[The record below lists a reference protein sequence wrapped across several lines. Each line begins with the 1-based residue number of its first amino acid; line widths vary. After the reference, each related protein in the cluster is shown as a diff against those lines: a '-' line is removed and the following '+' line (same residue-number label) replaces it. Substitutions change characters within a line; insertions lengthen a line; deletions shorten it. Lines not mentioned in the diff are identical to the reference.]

1 MIVGNA
7 KVLVPSEYVDL
18 ANRMADVAGAVVLS
32 YFRKKVEI
40 EDKKDASPVTIADRQ
55 SEAIMRELINQ
66 HAPDHGIL
74 GEEYG
79 PENLDAEWVWV
90 LDPID
95 GTKAFITG
103 KPSFGILI
111 ALLHMGKPVLGV
123 IDQPVTAERWV
134 GASGR
139 PTTLNGERV
148 LCRPCDD
155 LSKAYL
161 YATTPDM
168 FHGAEIPAWDKL
180 KNAVKL
186 QRYGADCYAAGLLAS
201 GFVDLMVEASLQ
213 PYDYLPLVPVI
224 EGAGGVATDWDGE
237 PLSLHSDGRFCAG
250 GDARAHKAA
259 LALLNP

>member
-1 MIVGNA
+1 M
-7 KVLVPSEYVDL
+7 LCPTEYVDL

-32 YFRKKVEI
+32 YFRKKVDV
-40 EDKKDASPVTIADRQ
+40 EDKKDSSPVTIADRQ
-55 SEAIMRELINQ
+55 SEAIMRELIAQN
-66 HAPDHGIL
+66 APDHGIL

-79 PENLDAEWVWV
+79 PERLDSEWVWV

-111 ALLHMGKPVLGV
+111 ALLHFGKPVLGV
-123 IDQPVTAERWV
+123 IDQPVTAERWL

-139 PTTLNGERV
+139 PTTLNGQRV

-155 LSKAYL
+155 LSKAAL

-168 FHGAEIPAWDKL
+168 FHGADIAAWERL
-180 KNAVKL
+180 KKAVKL
-186 QRYGADCYAAGLLAS
+186 PRYGADCYAAGLLAS

-213 PYDYLPLVPVI
+213 PYDYLALVPVI
-224 EGAGGVATDWDGE
+224 EGAGGIVTDWQGGRLGLE
-237 PLSLHSDGRFCAG
+237 SDGRILAA
-250 GDARAHKAA
+250 GDARAHEAA
-259 LALLNP
+259 LALLA

>member
-1 MIVGNA
+1 M
-7 KVLVPSEYVDL
+7 LCPSEYIDL

-32 YFRKKVEI
+32 YFRKKVDV
-40 EDKKDASPVTIADRQ
+40 EDKKDSSPVTIADRQ
-55 SEAIMRELINQ
+55 SEAIMRELIAQ
-66 HAPDHGIL
+66 HAPEHGIL

-79 PENLDAEWVWV
+79 PERLDAEWVWV

-111 ALLHMGKPVLGV
+111 ALLHFGKPVLGI

-155 LSKAYL
+155 LGKAAL

-168 FHGAEIPAWDKL
+168 FHDADIKSWERLKRAIKL
-180 KNAVKL
+180 T
-186 QRYGADCYAAGLLAS
+186 RYGADCYAAGLLAS

-213 PYDYLPLVPVI
+213 PYDYLALVPVI
-224 EGAGGVATDWDGE
+224 EGAGGVITDWQGGRLGLE
-237 PLSLHSDGRFCAG
+237 SDGRILAA
-250 GDARAHKAA
+250 GDARAHAAA
-259 LALLNP
+259 LELLA

>member
-1 MIVGNA
+1 M
-7 KVLVPSEYVDL
+7 LCPSEYVEL

-32 YFRKKVEI
+32 YFRKKVDVE
-40 EDKKDASPVTIADRQ
+40 EKKDSSPVTIADRQ
-55 SEAIMRELINQ
+55 SEAIMRELIAQN
-66 HAPDHGIL
+66 APDHGIL

-79 PENLDAEWVWV
+79 PERLDAEWVWV

-111 ALLHMGKPVLGV
+111 ALLHFGKPVLGI

-155 LSKAYL
+155 LGKAAL

-168 FHGAEIPAWDKL
+168 FHDADIASWERLKKAIKL
-180 KNAVKL
+180 T
-186 QRYGADCYAAGLLAS
+186 RYGADCYAAGLLAS

-213 PYDYLPLVPVI
+213 PYDYLALVPVI
-224 EGAGGVATDWDGE
+224 EGAGGVITDWQGGRLGLE
-237 PLSLHSDGRFCAG
+237 SDGRIIAA
-250 GDARAHKAA
+250 GDARAHEAA
-259 LALLNP
+259 LRLLA

>member
-1 MIVGNA
+1 MGNA

-55 SEAIMRELINQ
+55 SEAIMRELISQ
-66 HAPDHGIL
+66 HAPEHGIL

-79 PENLDAEWVWV
+79 PERLDAEWVWV

-123 IDQPVTAERWV
+123 IDQPVTAERWL
-134 GASGR
+134 GAAGR

-148 LCRPCDD
+148 LCRPCGD

-168 FHGAEIPAWDKL
+168 FHGRDVASWEKL
-180 KNAVKL
+180 RGAVKL
-186 QRYGADCYAAGLLAS
+186 ARYGADCYAAGLLAS

-224 EGAGGVATDWDGE
+224 EGAGGIVTDWDGE
-237 PLSLHSDGRFCAG
+237 RLGLHSDGRICAA
-250 GDARAHKAA
+250 GDARAHQAA

>member
-1 MIVGNA
+1 
-7 KVLVPSEYVDL
+7 VLCPSEYIDL

-32 YFRKKVEI
+32 YFRKKVDV
-40 EDKKDASPVTIADRQ
+40 EDKKDDSPVTIADRQ
-55 SEAIMRELINQ
+55 SEAIMRELIGQN
-66 HAPDHGIL
+66 APDHGIL

-79 PENLDAEWVWV
+79 PENIGAEWVWV

-111 ALLHMGKPVLGV
+111 ALLHFGTPVLGI
-123 IDQPVTAERWV
+123 IDQPVTGERWM

-139 PTTLNGERV
+139 PSTLNGERV

-168 FHGAEIPAWDKL
+168 FHGPDIASWERL
-180 KNAVKL
+180 KKAVKL
-186 QRYGADCYAAGLLAS
+186 PRYGADCYAAGLLAS

-213 PYDYLPLVPVI
+213 PYDYLALVPVI
-224 EGAGGVATDWDGE
+224 EGAGGVITDWEGGKLGLE
-237 PLSLHSDGRFCAG
+237 SDGRIIAA
-250 GDARAHKAA
+250 GDARAHQDA
-259 LALLNP
+259 LRLLA

>member
-1 MIVGNA
+1 MGNA
-7 KVLVPSEYVDL
+7 EVLCPSEYIEL

-32 YFRKKVEI
+32 YFRKKVDV
-40 EDKKDASPVTIADRQ
+40 EDKKDSSPVTIADRQ
-55 SEAIMRELINQ
+55 SEAIMRELIAQ

-79 PENLDAEWVWV
+79 PENIDAEWVWV

-111 ALLHMGKPVLGV
+111 ALLHFGKPVLGV

-155 LSKAYL
+155 LGKAAL

-168 FHGAEIPAWDKL
+168 FHDADIASWERLKKAIKL
-180 KNAVKL
+180 T
-186 QRYGADCYAAGLLAS
+186 RYGADCYAAGLLAS

-213 PYDYLPLVPVI
+213 PYDYLALVPVI
-224 EGAGGVATDWDGE
+224 EGAGGVITDWQGGRLGLE
-237 PLSLHSDGRFCAG
+237 SDGRIIAA
-250 GDARAHKAA
+250 GDARAHQAA
-259 LALLNP
+259 LKLLA

>member
-1 MIVGNA
+1 MGNP
-7 KVLVPSEYVDL
+7 KVLCPSEYIEL

-32 YFRKKVEI
+32 YFRKKVDV
-40 EDKKDASPVTIADRQ
+40 EDKKDSSPVTIADRQ
-55 SEAIMRELINQ
+55 SEAIMRELIAQ

-79 PENLDAEWVWV
+79 PERLDAEWVWV

-111 ALLHMGKPVLGV
+111 ALLHFGKPVLGI
-123 IDQPVTAERWV
+123 IDQPVTAERWI

-155 LSKAYL
+155 LGKAAL

-168 FHGAEIPAWDKL
+168 FHDADIASWERLKKAIKL
-180 KNAVKL
+180 T
-186 QRYGADCYAAGLLAS
+186 RYGADCYAAGLLAS

-213 PYDYLPLVPVI
+213 PYDYLALVPVI
-224 EGAGGVATDWDGE
+224 EGAGGVITDWQGGRLGLE
-237 PLSLHSDGRFCAG
+237 SDGRILAA
-250 GDARAHKAA
+250 GDARAHD
-259 LALLNP
+259 LALRLLG